1 MQAWHAFCG
10 GTRLRWTRERPERSF
25 FTHDNGDN
33 AMPKQPPNKQT
44 PRKSA
49 SQGDAA
55 TQQGIAQHD
64 PNPSQNTAAGN
75 NNDGSYESAVADRL
89 AKRPARLG
97 SPSVGNLVSNAG
109 RTLTTNQGLQI
120 PQDDDSLKLGLRGP
134 TLLEDFHLRE
144 KITHFDHERIPERVV
159 HARGAAAHGYFELTE
174 SLEDYTTADL
184 FTRVNE
190 KTPVFVRFSTVAGS
204 RGSADLARDVRG
216 FATKFYTRQ
225 GNFDLVGNN
234 IPVFFI
240 QDGIKFPDFV
250 HSVKPEPH
258 NEIPQAAS
266 AHDTFWDFVSLQP
279 ESMHMVLWTMSGRA
293 IPRSFRTME
302 GFGVHTFR
310 LINAKGE
317 ATLVKYHWKPVGG
330 AHSLIWDEALKIN
343 GKDPDFH
350 RRDLWDSIEAGQYP
364 EYELGVQLVPET
376 DMLKLGFDL
385 QDPTKLIPEEL
396 VPVRRIG
403 RMVLDR
409 NPDNF
414 FAETEQVAFH
424 PGHILPGMDFTNDP
438 LLHAR
443 LFSYIDTQITRLGG
457 PNFHELPINR
467 PLCPVHNN
475 QRDGFMRQT
484 IVQGKESYQPNS
496 VSGGC
501 PFLAGN
507 ADAYRHFPA
516 PAEDGA
522 IKARIRSQTFAD
534 HFSQANLFWRSQSDV
549 ERQQIIAAYTFE
561 LSKVS
566 DPAIRARVVGQI
578 VHIAPELAE
587 GVAQNLGIEVEPVGA
602 DIQINDYGID
612 ASPALSLD
620 AQPKGDITGRN
631 IAVLVNDGVDDGAI
645 ASLQKLASA
654 ARANI
659 RIVGPRA
666 NSVTTA
672 SGASLPVDHA
682 LSSVGSVLFDAVYV
696 PDGKAPPAD
705 PDPAALLFISES
717 YKHYKAVGA
726 GGSGAMLV
734 AEAAR
739 RTGIDGGFAGPGL
752 IVAKADNAKQHQAF
766 LDAVGQ
772 HRWWQRPD
780 AEKIP
785 V

>member
-1 MQAWHAFCG
+1 MPQQSPPKSSAAPSNG
-10 GTRLRWTRERPERSF
+10 G
-25 FTHDNGDN
+25 G
-33 AMPKQPPNKQT
+33 QT
-44 PRKSA
+44 TP
-49 SQGDAA
+49 
-55 TQQGIAQHD
+55 QHSGN
-64 PNPSQNTAAGN
+64 NPSQDRASGN
-75 NNDGSYESAVADRL
+75 NRDGTYEKAVADRL
-89 AKRPARLG
+89 SGRPERLG
-97 SPSVGNLVSNAG
+97 SPSVGNVVSNAG
-109 RTLTTNQGLQI
+109 KTLTTNQGLQI
-120 PQDDDSLKLGLRGP
+120 PEDDDSLKLGLRGP

-159 HARGAAAHGYFELTE
+159 HARGAAAHGYFELFE
-174 SLEDYTTADL
+174 SIEDYTTAEL
-184 FTRVNE
+184 FTRVGE

-310 LINAKGE
+310 LINARGE

-350 RRDLWDSIEAGQYP
+350 RRDLWESIEMGQYP
-364 EYELGVQLVPET
+364 EYEFGVQLVPET

-385 QDPTKLIPEEL
+385 QDPTKIIPEEL
-396 VPVRRIG
+396 VPVKRIG
-403 RMVLDR
+403 RMVLNR

-424 PGHILPGMDFTNDP
+424 PGHLLPGMDFTNDP
-438 LLHAR
+438 LLQAR

-484 IVQGKESYQPNS
+484 VVQGKESYQPNS

-501 PFLAGN
+501 PFLAGDK
-507 ADAYRHFPA
+507 DAYRHYPA

-522 IKARIRSQTFAD
+522 VKARVRSNTFAD

-549 ERQQIIAAYTFE
+549 EKQQIIDAYSFE
-561 LSKVS
+561 LSKVQ
-566 DPAIRARVVGQI
+566 DPAIRSRVVGQI
-578 VHIAPELAE
+578 VHIAQELAD
-587 GVAQNLGIEVEPVGA
+587 GVAQQLGIAVEPVGPA
-602 DIQINDYGID
+602 VQINDYGVQT
-612 ASPALSLD
+612 SPALSLD
-620 AQPKGDITGRN
+620 AQPKGDIIGRK
-631 IAVLVNDGVDDGAI
+631 IAVLVNDGVEDAAI
-645 ASLQKLASA
+645 QSLQSLAEGLRASA
-654 ARANI
+654 K
-659 RIVGPRA
+659 IVGPRA
-666 NSVTTA
+666 SSVTTA
-672 SGASLPVDHA
+672 SGAVLPVDYA
-682 LSSVGSVLFDAVYV
+682 LPSVGSVLFDAVYV
-696 PDGKAPPAD
+696 PDGKNPPAD
-705 PDPAALLFISES
+705 PDPRALLFVSEA
-717 YKHYKAVGA
+717 YKHFKAVGA

-739 RTGIDGGFAGPGL
+739 RAGIQGGFAGPGL
-752 IVAKADNAKQHQAF
+752 VIGASEDAKTHQAF

-780 AEKIP
+780 AMKIP
-785 V
+785 A

>member
-1 MQAWHAFCG
+1 MPDQS
-10 GTRLRWTRERPERSF
+10 P
-25 FTHDNGDN
+25 
-33 AMPKQPPNKQT
+33 PKQNPSTTPAAGTGGQT
-44 PRKSA
+44 TTEHS
-49 SQGDAA
+49 GN
-55 TQQGIAQHD
+55 
-64 PNPSQNTAAGN
+64 NPSQDRASGN
-75 NNDGSYESAVADRL
+75 NRDGTYEKAVADRL
-89 AKRPARLG
+89 SGRPGQLG
-97 SPSVGNLVSNAG
+97 SPSVGNVISNAG
-109 RTLTTNQGLQI
+109 KTLTTNQGLQI
-120 PQDDDSLKLGLRGP
+120 PEDDDSLKLGLRGP

-174 SLEDYTTADL
+174 SIEDYTTAEL
-184 FTRVNE
+184 FTRVGE

-216 FATKFYTRQ
+216 FATKFYTGQ

-234 IPVFFI
+234 MPVFFI

-250 HSVKPEPH
+250 HAVKPEPH

-310 LINAKGE
+310 LINARGE

-350 RRDLWDSIEAGQYP
+350 RRDLWESIEAGQFP
-364 EYELGVQLVPET
+364 EYEFGVQLVPET
-376 DMLKLGFDL
+376 EMLKLGFDL
-385 QDPTKLIPEEL
+385 QDPTKIIPEEL
-396 VPVRRIG
+396 VPVKRIG
-403 RMVLDR
+403 RMVLNR

-424 PGHILPGMDFTNDP
+424 PGHLLPGMDFTNDP

-443 LFSYIDTQITRLGG
+443 LFSYIDTQLTRLGG

-484 IVQGKESYQPNS
+484 IVQGRESYQPNS

-501 PFLAGN
+501 PFLAGDK
-507 ADAYRHFPA
+507 DAYRHFPA

-522 IKARIRSQTFAD
+522 VKARVRSNTFAD

-549 ERQQIIAAYTFE
+549 EKQQIIDAYSFE
-561 LSKVS
+561 LSKVA

-578 VHIAPELAE
+578 VHIAQELAD
-587 GVAQNLGIEVEPVGA
+587 GVAAQLGIPVEPVGPA
-602 DIQINDYGID
+602 VQINDYGVQ
-612 ASPALSLD
+612 ASPSLSLD
-620 AQPKGDITGRN
+620 AQPKGDITGRK
-631 IAVLVNDGVDDGAI
+631 IAVLVNDGVDDAAI
-645 ASLQKLASA
+645 QSLQSLAEGM
-654 ARANI
+654 RANAK
-659 RIVGPRA
+659 IVGPRA
-666 NSVTTA
+666 SSVTTA
-672 SGASLPVDHA
+672 SGAVLPVDYA
-682 LSSVGSVLFDAVYV
+682 LPSVSSVLFDAVYV
-696 PDGKAPPAD
+696 PDGQNPPAD
-705 PDPAALLFISES
+705 PDPRALLFVSEA
-717 YKHYKAVGA
+717 YKHFKAVGA
-726 GGSGAMLV
+726 GGSGALLV
-734 AEAAR
+734 TEAAR
-739 RTGIDGGFAGPGL
+739 RVGIQAGFAGPGL
-752 IVAKADNAKQHQAF
+752 VIGKGEDAKTHQAF
-766 LDAVGQ
+766 LDAVGH

-780 AEKIP
+780 AGKIP

>member
-1 MQAWHAFCG
+1 
-10 GTRLRWTRERPERSF
+10 
-25 FTHDNGDN
+25 
-33 AMPKQPPNKQT
+33 MPKQPPQKEKPSTSGKKAPKAAPSAKQS
-44 PRKSA
+44 RR
-49 SQGDAA
+49 DAVH
-55 TQQGIAQHD
+55 QHD
-64 PNPSQNTAAGN
+64 PNPSQQTGAGN
-75 NNDGSYESAVADRL
+75 NNDGTYEKAVADRL
-89 AKRPARLG
+89 ARQPARLG
-97 SPSVGNLVSNAG
+97 SPSVGNVVSNAG
-109 RTLTTNQGLQI
+109 RTLTTNQGLPI

-159 HARGAAAHGYFELTE
+159 HARGAAAHGYFELNE
-174 SLEDYTTADL
+174 SLEAFTTADL
-184 FTRVNE
+184 LTRVGE

-234 IPVFFI
+234 MPVFFI

-258 NEIPQAAS
+258 NEMPQAAS
-266 AHDTFWDFVSLQP
+266 AHDTFWDFVSLQS

-293 IPRSFRTME
+293 LPRSFRTME

-310 LINAKGE
+310 LINAEG
-317 ATLVKYHWKPVGG
+317 ASTLVKYHWKPVGG
-330 AHSLIWDEALKIN
+330 AHSLVWDEALKIN

-350 RRDLWDSIEAGQYP
+350 RRDLWESIEGGQFP
-364 EYELGVQLVPET
+364 EYEFGVQLIPEAE
-376 DMLKLGFDL
+376 MLKFGFDL

-403 RMVLDR
+403 RMVLNR

-424 PGHILPGMDFTNDP
+424 PGHLVPGMDFTNDP

-484 IVQGKESYQPNS
+484 VVRGRESYQPNS

-501 PFLAGN
+501 PFLAGEM
-507 ADAYRHFPA
+507 DGYQHFAA

-522 IKARIRSQTFAD
+522 VKARVRSQTFAD
-534 HFSQANLFWRSQSDV
+534 HFSQANLFWRSQSEV
-549 ERQQIIAAYTFE
+549 EQQQIIAAYSFE
-561 LSKVS
+561 LSKVT

-578 VHIAPELAE
+578 VHIAQELAD
-587 GVAQNLGIEVEPVGA
+587 GVAGNLGIDVEPVGP
-602 DIQINDYGID
+602 DIQIDTYGID
-612 ASPALSLD
+612 SSPALSLD
-620 AQPKGDITGRN
+620 AQPKGAITGRN
-631 IAVLVNDGVDDGAI
+631 IAVLVNDGVDDAAI
-645 ASLQKLASA
+645 DSLRKLAKA
-654 ARANI
+654 AQANI
-659 RIVGPRA
+659 RIIGPRA
-666 NSVTTA
+666 SSVTTA
-672 SGASLPVDHA
+672 GGATLAVDHA
-682 LSSVGSVLFDAVYV
+682 LASVGSVLFDAVYI
-696 PDGKAPPAD
+696 PDGKNPPAD
-705 PDPAALLFISES
+705 PDPAALLFVSEA
-717 YKHYKAVGA
+717 YKHYKAIGA

-734 AEAAR
+734 LEAAR
-739 RTGIDGGFAGPGL
+739 RAGIDGGFAGPGL
-752 IVAKADNAKQHQAF
+752 IVGKGENSKQHRAF

-772 HRWWQRPD
+772 HRWWQRAD
-780 AEKIP
+780 ASRIP
-785 V
+785 A

>member
-1 MQAWHAFCG
+1 MTKKTAPSA
-10 GTRLRWTRERPERSF
+10 
-25 FTHDNGDN
+25 
-33 AMPKQPPNKQT
+33 AQPPGKKGDTT
-44 PRKSA
+44 PPKP
-49 SQGDAA
+49 
-55 TQQGIAQHD
+55 QGI
-64 PNPSQNTAAGN
+64 GN
-75 NNDGSYESAVADRL
+75 NNDGSYERAVADRL
-89 AKRPARLG
+89 AERPKQLG
-97 SPSVGNLVSNAG
+97 SDSVGNLVSNRD

-174 SLEDYTTADL
+174 SLADVTTAAL
-184 FTRVNE
+184 FTEVGQ

-310 LINAKGE
+310 LVDAEGQG
-317 ATLVKYHWKPVGG
+317 TLVKFHWKPVGG
-330 AHSLIWDEALKIN
+330 AHSLVWDEAVKIN

-350 RRDLWDSIEAGQYP
+350 RRDLYDSIEAGQFP
-364 EYELGVQLVPET
+364 EYEFGVQLVPET
-376 DMLKLGFDL
+376 DMLKFGFDL

-396 VPVRRIG
+396 APVRRVG
-403 RMVLDR
+403 RMVLNR

-438 LLHAR
+438 LLQAR
-443 LFSYIDTQITRLGG
+443 LFSYTDTQLTRLGG
-457 PNFHELPINR
+457 PNFHEIPINR

-475 QRDGFMRQT
+475 QRDGFGRQT
-484 IVQGKESYQPNS
+484 VVQGKESYQPNS

-501 PFLAGN
+501 PFLAGD
-507 ADAYRHFPA
+507 ADAYRHFA
-516 PAEDGA
+516 AAAEDGA
-522 IKARIRSQTFAD
+522 VKVRMRAQTFAD

-549 ERQQIIAAYTFE
+549 EKRQIVDAYAFE
-561 LSKVS
+561 LSKVF

-578 VHIAPELAE
+578 HHIAVELAE
-587 GVAQNLGIEVEPVGA
+587 RVAQKLGIPVEPVGPNV
-602 DIQINDYGID
+602 QINDYGVP

-631 IAVLVNDGVDDGAI
+631 IAVLVNDGVDDAAI
-645 ASLQKLASA
+645 ASLRKLAEA
-654 ARANI
+654 ARANLKI
-659 RIVGPRA
+659 IGPRA
-666 NSVTTA
+666 ASVTTA
-672 SGASLPVDHA
+672 KGAALPVDHA

-696 PDGKAPPAD
+696 PDVAKPPAEPD
-705 PDPAALLFISES
+705 PDALLFIKEA
-717 YKHYKAVGA
+717 YKHCKAVGA
-726 GGSGAMLV
+726 GGSGAVMV

-739 RTGIDGGFAGPGL
+739 CAGLAGGFAGPGVV
-752 IVAKADNAKQHQAF
+752 IAKTEDPARHREF

-780 AEKIP
+780 AMRIP
-785 V
+785 A

>member
-1 MQAWHAFCG
+1 MPQQSPPKSSAAPSNG
-10 GTRLRWTRERPERSF
+10 G
-25 FTHDNGDN
+25 G
-33 AMPKQPPNKQT
+33 QT
-44 PRKSA
+44 TP
-49 SQGDAA
+49 
-55 TQQGIAQHD
+55 QHSGN
-64 PNPSQNTAAGN
+64 NPSQDRASGN
-75 NNDGSYESAVADRL
+75 NRDGTYEKAVVDRL
-89 AKRPARLG
+89 SGRPERLG
-97 SPSVGNLVSNAG
+97 SPSVGNVVSNAG
-109 RTLTTNQGLQI
+109 KTLTTNQGLQI
-120 PQDDDSLKLGLRGP
+120 PEDDDSLKLGLRGP

-159 HARGAAAHGYFELTE
+159 HARGAAAHGYFELFE
-174 SLEDYTTADL
+174 SIEDYTTAEL
-184 FTRVNE
+184 FTRVGE

-310 LINAKGE
+310 LINARGE

-350 RRDLWDSIEAGQYP
+350 RRDLWESIEMGQYP
-364 EYELGVQLVPET
+364 EYEFGVQLVPET

-385 QDPTKLIPEEL
+385 QDPTKIIPEEL
-396 VPVRRIG
+396 VPVKRIG
-403 RMVLDR
+403 RMVLNR

-424 PGHILPGMDFTNDP
+424 PGHLLPGMDFTNDP
-438 LLHAR
+438 LLQAR

-484 IVQGKESYQPNS
+484 VVQGKESYQPNS

-501 PFLAGN
+501 PFLAGDK
-507 ADAYRHFPA
+507 DAYRHYPA

-522 IKARIRSQTFAD
+522 VKARVRSNTFAD

-549 ERQQIIAAYTFE
+549 EKQQIIDAYSFE
-561 LSKVS
+561 LSKVQ
-566 DPAIRARVVGQI
+566 DPAIRSRVVGQI
-578 VHIAPELAE
+578 VHIAQELAD
-587 GVAQNLGIEVEPVGA
+587 GVAQQLGIAVEPVGPA
-602 DIQINDYGID
+602 VQINDYGVQT
-612 ASPALSLD
+612 SPALSLD
-620 AQPKGDITGRN
+620 AQPKGDIIGRK
-631 IAVLVNDGVDDGAI
+631 IAVLVNDGVDDAAI
-645 ASLQKLASA
+645 QSLQSLAEGLRASA
-654 ARANI
+654 K
-659 RIVGPRA
+659 IVGPRA
-666 NSVTTA
+666 SSVTTA
-672 SGASLPVDHA
+672 SGAVLPVDYA
-682 LSSVGSVLFDAVYV
+682 LPSVGSVLFDAVYV
-696 PDGKAPPAD
+696 PDGKNPPAD
-705 PDPAALLFISES
+705 PDPRALLFVSEA
-717 YKHYKAVGA
+717 YKHFKAVGA

-739 RTGIDGGFAGPGL
+739 RAGIQGGFAGPGL
-752 IVAKADNAKQHQAF
+752 VIGASEDAKTHQAF

-780 AEKIP
+780 AMKIP
-785 V
+785 A

>member
-1 MQAWHAFCG
+1 MANKSVQKGKAATVKAKALSARH
-10 GTRLRWTRERPERSF
+10 PEPA
-25 FTHDNGDN
+25 NGD
-33 AMPKQPPNKQT
+33 
-44 PRKSA
+44 
-49 SQGDAA
+49 DAA
-55 TQQGIAQHD
+55 YD
-64 PNPSQNTAAGN
+64 EAAR
-75 NNDGSYESAVADRL
+75 DRL
-89 AKRPARLG
+89 ADRPERLG
-97 SPSVGNLVSNAG
+97 SPSVGNVVSNAG
-109 RTLTTNQGLQI
+109 KTLTTNQGLKI
-120 PQDDDSLKLGLRGP
+120 GQDDDSLKLGLRGP
-134 TLLEDFHLRE
+134 SLLEDFYLRE

-174 SLEDYTTADL
+174 ALDAYTTAEL
-184 FTRVNE
+184 FTRVGDR
-190 KTPVFVRFSTVAGS
+190 TPVFVRFSTVAGS

-234 IPVFFI
+234 MPVFFI

-293 IPRSFRTME
+293 LPRSFRTME

-310 LINAKGE
+310 LVNANGE

-330 AHSLIWDEALKIN
+330 AHSLVWDEAVKIN

-350 RRDLWDSIEAGQYP
+350 RRDLWESIEGGQFP
-364 EYELGVQLVPET
+364 EYEFGVQLVPES
-376 DMLKLGFDL
+376 DMLKFGFDL
-385 QDPTKLIPEEL
+385 QDPTKIIPEEL
-396 VPVRRIG
+396 VPVKRIG
-403 RMVLDR
+403 RMVLNR

-424 PGHILPGMDFTNDP
+424 PGHIVPGMDFTNDP

-443 LFSYIDTQITRLGG
+443 LFSYTDTQLTRLGG

-467 PLCPVHNN
+467 ALCPVHNN

-484 IVQGKESYQPNS
+484 VVVGKESYQPNS

-501 PFLAGN
+501 PFLAG
-507 ADAYRHFPA
+507 DAEAYQHYAA

-522 IKARIRSQTFAD
+522 TKSRVRSPTFAD

-549 ERQQIIAAYTFE
+549 EREQIVNAYAFE

-566 DPAIRARVVGQI
+566 DPEIRSRVVGQI
-578 VHIAPELAE
+578 VHIARELAE
-587 GVAQNLGIEVEPVGA
+587 GVAQQLGIEVEPVGPEV
-602 DIQINDYGID
+602 QIDDYGID

-631 IAVLVNDGVDDGAI
+631 IAVLVNDGVDDAAI
-645 ASLQKLASA
+645 DSLRTLAED

-666 NSVTTA
+666 SHVTTA
-672 SGASLPVDHA
+672 SGNVLPVDHA
-682 LSSVGSVLFDAVYV
+682 LASVGSVLFDAVYV
-696 PDGKAPPAD
+696 PGGKHPPSAPDA
-705 PDPAALLFISES
+705 AALLFINEA
-717 YKHYKAVGA
+717 YKHYKAIGA
-726 GGSGAMLV
+726 GGSGTLQV

-739 RTGIDGGFAGPGL
+739 RAGIEGGFAGAGVV
-752 IVAKADNAKQHQAF
+752 IAKEEGAGHHQAF

-772 HRWWQRPD
+772 HRWWQRAD
-780 AEKIP
+780 AKDIP
-785 V
+785 A

>member
-1 MQAWHAFCG
+1 MPQQSPPKSSAAPSNG
-10 GTRLRWTRERPERSF
+10 G
-25 FTHDNGDN
+25 G
-33 AMPKQPPNKQT
+33 QT
-44 PRKSA
+44 TP
-49 SQGDAA
+49 
-55 TQQGIAQHD
+55 QHSGN
-64 PNPSQNTAAGN
+64 NPSQDRASGN
-75 NNDGSYESAVADRL
+75 NRDGTYEKAVVDRL
-89 AKRPARLG
+89 SGRPERLG
-97 SPSVGNLVSNAG
+97 SPSVGNVVSNAG
-109 RTLTTNQGLQI
+109 KTLTTNQGLQI
-120 PQDDDSLKLGLRGP
+120 PEDDDSLKLGLRGP

-159 HARGAAAHGYFELTE
+159 HARGAAAHGYFELFE
-174 SLEDYTTADL
+174 SIEDYTTAEL
-184 FTRVNE
+184 FTRVGE

-310 LINAKGE
+310 LINARGE

-350 RRDLWDSIEAGQYP
+350 RRDLWESIEMGQYP
-364 EYELGVQLVPET
+364 EYEFGVQLVPET

-385 QDPTKLIPEEL
+385 QDPTKIIPEEL
-396 VPVRRIG
+396 VPVKRIG
-403 RMVLDR
+403 RMVLNR

-424 PGHILPGMDFTNDP
+424 PGHLLPGMDFTNDP
-438 LLHAR
+438 LLQAR

-484 IVQGKESYQPNS
+484 VVQGKESYQPNS

-501 PFLAGN
+501 PFLAGDK
-507 ADAYRHFPA
+507 DAYRHYPA

-522 IKARIRSQTFAD
+522 VKARVRSNTFAD

-549 ERQQIIAAYTFE
+549 EKQQIIDAYSFE
-561 LSKVS
+561 LSKVQ
-566 DPAIRARVVGQI
+566 DPAIRSRVVGQI
-578 VHIAPELAE
+578 VHIAQELAD
-587 GVAQNLGIEVEPVGA
+587 GVAQQLGIAVEPVGPA
-602 DIQINDYGID
+602 VQINDYGVQT
-612 ASPALSLD
+612 SPALSLD
-620 AQPKGDITGRN
+620 AQPKGDITGRK
-631 IAVLVNDGVDDGAI
+631 IAVLVNDGVDDAAI
-645 ASLQKLASA
+645 QSLQSLAEGLRASA
-654 ARANI
+654 K
-659 RIVGPRA
+659 IVGPRA
-666 NSVTTA
+666 SSVTTA
-672 SGASLPVDHA
+672 SGAVLPVDYA
-682 LSSVGSVLFDAVYV
+682 LPSVGSVLFDAVYV
-696 PDGKAPPAD
+696 PDGKNPPAD
-705 PDPAALLFISES
+705 PDPRALLFVSEA
-717 YKHYKAVGA
+717 YKHFKAVGA

-739 RTGIDGGFAGPGL
+739 RAGIQGGFAGPGL
-752 IVAKADNAKQHQAF
+752 VIGTSEDAKTHQAF

-780 AEKIP
+780 ALKIP
-785 V
+785 A

>member
-1 MQAWHAFCG
+1 
-10 GTRLRWTRERPERSF
+10 
-25 FTHDNGDN
+25 
-33 AMPKQPPNKQT
+33 MPNQT
-44 PRKSA
+44 PPKTNPSA
-49 SQGDAA
+49 SNVGGQTTPQHSGD
-55 TQQGIAQHD
+55 
-64 PNPSQNTAAGN
+64 NPSQDRASGN
-75 NNDGSYESAVADRL
+75 NQDGTYEKAVADRL
-89 AKRPARLG
+89 SGRPEQLG
-97 SPSVGNLVSNAG
+97 SPSVGNVVSNAG
-109 RTLTTNQGLQI
+109 KTLTTNQGLQI
-120 PQDDDSLKLGLRGP
+120 PEDDDSLKLGLRGP

-174 SLEDYTTADL
+174 SIEDYTTAEL
-184 FTRVNE
+184 FTRVGE
-190 KTPVFVRFSTVAGS
+190 RTPVFVRFSTVAGS

-234 IPVFFI
+234 MPVFFI

-250 HSVKPEPH
+250 HAVKPEPH

-310 LINAKGE
+310 LINARGE

-330 AHSLIWDEALKIN
+330 AHSLVWDEALKIN

-350 RRDLWDSIEAGQYP
+350 RRDLWESIEMGQYP
-364 EYELGVQLVPET
+364 EYEFGVQLVPET
-376 DMLKLGFDL
+376 EMLKLGFDL
-385 QDPTKLIPEEL
+385 QDPTKIIPEEL
-396 VPVRRIG
+396 VPVKRIG

-424 PGHILPGMDFTNDP
+424 PGHLLPGMDFTNDP

-501 PFLAGN
+501 PFLAGDK
-507 ADAYRHFPA
+507 DAYRHYPA

-522 IKARIRSQTFAD
+522 VKARVRSNTFAD

-549 ERQQIIAAYTFE
+549 EKQQIIDAYSFE
-561 LSKVS
+561 LSKVQ
-566 DPAIRARVVGQI
+566 DPAIRSRVVGQI
-578 VHIAPELAE
+578 VHIAQELAD
-587 GVAQNLGIEVEPVGA
+587 GVAGQLGIPVEPVGPA
-602 DIQINDYGID
+602 VQINDYGVQT
-612 ASPALSLD
+612 SPALSLD
-620 AQPKGDITGRN
+620 AQPKGDITGRK
-631 IAVLVNDGVDDGAI
+631 IAVLVHDGVDDAAI
-645 ASLQKLASA
+645 QSLQALAQGM
-654 ARANI
+654 RANAK
-659 RIVGPRA
+659 IVGPRA
-666 NSVTTA
+666 TSVTTA
-672 SGASLPVDHA
+672 GGVALPVDYA
-682 LSSVGSVLFDAVYV
+682 LASVGSVLFDAVYV
-696 PDGKAPPAD
+696 PDCKNPPAD
-705 PDPAALLFISES
+705 PDPRALLFISEA
-717 YKHYKAVGA
+717 YKHFKAVGA
-726 GGSGAMLV
+726 GGSGALLV

-739 RTGIDGGFAGPGL
+739 RAGIQGGFAGPGL
-752 IVAKADNAKQHQAF
+752 VIGKSEDAKTHQAF
-766 LDAVGQ
+766 LDAVGE

-780 AEKIP
+780 ALKIP

>member
-1 MQAWHAFCG
+1 
-10 GTRLRWTRERPERSF
+10 
-25 FTHDNGDN
+25 
-33 AMPKQPPNKQT
+33 MPKKPPH
-44 PRKSA
+44 PA
-49 SQGDAA
+49 PAA
-55 TQQGIAQHD
+55 TAMAGGQATVQHSGD
-64 PNPSQNTAAGN
+64 NPSQQRKSGN
-75 NNDGSYESAVADRL
+75 NHDGTYEKAVADRL
-89 AKRPARLG
+89 SDAPATLG
-97 SPSVGNLVSNAG
+97 SPSVGNIVSNAG
-109 RTLTTNQGLQI
+109 KTLTTNAGLQI
-120 PQDDDSLKLGLRGP
+120 LEDDDSLKLGVRGP

-174 SLEDYTTADL
+174 SIEEFTTAGL
-184 FTRVNE
+184 FTEVGE

-204 RGSADLARDVRG
+204 RGSADLPRDVRG

-234 IPVFFI
+234 MPVFFI

-293 IPRSFRTME
+293 LPRSLRTME

-330 AHSLIWDEALKIN
+330 AHSLVWDEALKIN

-350 RRDLWDSIEAGQYP
+350 RRDLWDSIAAGQFP
-364 EYELGVQLVPET
+364 EYEFGVQLVPET

-403 RMVLDR
+403 RMVLNR

-484 IVQGKESYQPNS
+484 VVKGQESYQPNS

-501 PFLAGN
+501 PFLAGG
-507 ADAYRHFPA
+507 ADAYRHYPA

-522 IKARIRSQTFAD
+522 VKARLRAQTFSD

-549 ERQQIIAAYTFE
+549 EKKQIIDAYTFE
-561 LSKVS
+561 LSKVI
-566 DPAIRARVVGQI
+566 DPSIRTRVVGQI
-578 VHIAPELAE
+578 VHIAQALAD
-587 GVAQNLGIEVEPVGA
+587 GVAEQLGIPVEPVGPA
-602 DIQINDYGID
+602 VQINDYGIA

-620 AQPKGDITGRN
+620 AQPKGDITGRK
-631 IAVLVNDGVDDGAI
+631 IAVLVNDGVDDDAI
-645 ASLQKLASA
+645 KSLQKLVDGMGASA
-654 ARANI
+654 K
-659 RIVGPRA
+659 IVGPRA
-666 NSVTTA
+666 SSVTTA
-672 SGASLPVDHA
+672 GGSALPVDFA

-696 PDGKAPPAD
+696 PECKNPPAE
-705 PDPAALLFISES
+705 PDPQALLFIAES

-726 GGSGAMLV
+726 GGSGAVLV

-739 RTGIDGGFAGPGL
+739 RTGIQGGFAGPGVV
-752 IVAKADNAKQHQAF
+752 IGKSDTAKHHQAF

-772 HRWWQRPD
+772 HRWWERPD
-780 AEKIP
+780 ALKIP

>member
-1 MQAWHAFCG
+1 MAK
-10 GTRLRWTRERPERSF
+10 P
-25 FTHDNGDN
+25 
-33 AMPKQPPNKQT
+33 
-44 PRKSA
+44 SA
-49 SQGDAA
+49 P
-55 TQQGIAQHD
+55 HD
-64 PNPSQNTAAGN
+64 PKHPVSKGKPTPTQRKAASKPAHNASATRQPQGH
-75 NNDGSYESAVADRL
+75 NDDGTYEKAVADRL
-89 AKRPARLG
+89 AARPARLG
-97 SPSVGNLVSNAG
+97 SPSVGNLVSNEG

-120 PQDDDSLKLGLRGP
+120 PEDDDSLKLGLRGP

-159 HARGAAAHGYFELTE
+159 HARGAAAHGYFELSE
-174 SLEDYTTADL
+174 SLDAFTTADL
-184 FTRVNE
+184 LTRVGD

-234 IPVFFI
+234 MPVFFI
-240 QDGIKFPDFV
+240 QDGIKFPDFI
-250 HSVKPEPH
+250 HAVKPEPH

-293 IPRSFRTME
+293 LPRSFRTME

-330 AHSLIWDEALKIN
+330 AHSLVWDEALKIN

-350 RRDLWDSIEAGQYP
+350 RRDLWTSIEAGQFP

-424 PGHILPGMDFTNDP
+424 PGHLVPGMDVTNDP

-467 PLCPVHNN
+467 ALCPVHNN

-484 IVQGKESYQPNS
+484 VVQDRASYQPNS

-501 PFLAGN
+501 PFLAG
-507 ADAYRHFPA
+507 DRHAYHSYPA

-522 IKARIRSQTFAD
+522 VKARVRSHTFAD

-549 ERQQIIAAYTFE
+549 ERQQIVDAYTFE
-561 LSKVS
+561 LSKVT

-578 VHIAPELAE
+578 VHIARELADA
-587 GVAQNLGIEVEPVGA
+587 VAGKLGIDVEPVGP
-602 DIQINDYGID
+602 DIEIDDYGID
-612 ASPALSLD
+612 TSPSLSLD
-620 AQPKGDITGRN
+620 AQPKGDLTGRN
-631 IAVLVNDGVDDGAI
+631 IAVLVDDGVDDA
-645 ASLQKLASA
+645 AVKALQSLAA
-654 ARANI
+654 EARANVKLI
-659 RIVGPRA
+659 GPRA
-666 NSVTTA
+666 SHVVT
-672 SGASLPVDHA
+672 SGGAALPVDHA
-682 LSSVGSVLFDAVYV
+682 LASVGSVLFDAIYV
-696 PDGKAPPAD
+696 AGGDRPSDD
-705 PDPAALLFISES
+705 PDPAALLFVSEA
-717 YKHYKAVGA
+717 YKHFKAVGA
-726 GGSGAMLV
+726 DGSGAMLV

-739 RTGIDGGFAGPGL
+739 RAGLGDGFAGPGL
-752 IVAKADNAKQHQAF
+752 VVGKRANAAHVRAF

-772 HRWWQRPD
+772 HRWWDRAD
-780 AEKIP
+780 AARIP
-785 V
+785 A

>member
-1 MQAWHAFCG
+1 
-10 GTRLRWTRERPERSF
+10 
-25 FTHDNGDN
+25 
-33 AMPKQPPNKQT
+33 MPDQSSPKPTSATTVPTGQT
-44 PRKSA
+44 TP
-49 SQGDAA
+49 
-55 TQQGIAQHD
+55 QHSGE
-64 PNPSQNTAAGN
+64 NPSQDRASGN
-75 NNDGSYESAVADRL
+75 NQDGTYEKAVADRL
-89 AKRPARLG
+89 SGRPERLG
-97 SPSVGNLVSNAG
+97 TPSVGNVVSNAG
-109 RTLTTNQGLQI
+109 KTLTTNQGLQI

-174 SLEDYTTADL
+174 SIEDYTTAEL
-184 FTRVNE
+184 FTRVGE

-250 HSVKPEPH
+250 HAVKPEPH

-310 LINAKGE
+310 LINARGE

-330 AHSLIWDEALKIN
+330 AHSLVWDEAQKIN

-350 RRDLWDSIEAGQYP
+350 RRDLWESIEMGQFP
-364 EYELGVQLVPET
+364 EYDLGVQLVPET
-376 DMLKLGFDL
+376 EMLKLGFDL
-385 QDPTKLIPEEL
+385 QDPTKIIPEEL
-396 VPVRRIG
+396 VPVKRIG
-403 RMVLDR
+403 RMVLNR

-424 PGHILPGMDFTNDP
+424 PGHLLPGMDFTNDP
-438 LLHAR
+438 LLQAR

-484 IVQGKESYQPNS
+484 VVQGKESYQPNS

-501 PFLAGN
+501 PFLAGDK
-507 ADAYRHFPA
+507 DAYRHYPA

-522 IKARIRSQTFAD
+522 VKARVRSNTFAD

-549 ERQQIIAAYTFE
+549 EKQQIIDAYSFE

-566 DPAIRARVVGQI
+566 DPAIRSRVVGQI
-578 VHIAPELAE
+578 VHIAQELAD
-587 GVAQNLGIEVEPVGA
+587 GVAQQLGIAVEPVGPA
-602 DIQINDYGID
+602 VQIHDYGVQT
-612 ASPALSLD
+612 SPALSLD
-620 AQPKGDITGRN
+620 AQPKGDITGRK
-631 IAVLVNDGVDDGAI
+631 IAVLVNDGVDDA
-645 ASLQKLASA
+645 AVQSLQSLAQGLRASA
-654 ARANI
+654 K
-659 RIVGPRA
+659 IVGPRA
-666 NSVTTA
+666 SSVTTA
-672 SGASLPVDHA
+672 GGAALPVDFA

-696 PDGKAPPAD
+696 PDGKTPPAD
-705 PDPAALLFISES
+705 PDPRALLFISEA
-717 YKHYKAVGA
+717 YKHFKAVGA
-726 GGSGAMLV
+726 GGNGAALV

-739 RTGIDGGFAGPGL
+739 RAGLQGGFAGPGL
-752 IVAKADNAKQHQAF
+752 IIGNSEDAGTHQAF

-780 AEKIP
+780 AMKIP
-785 V
+785 A

>member
-1 MQAWHAFCG
+1 MPDQSPPKPTSATTVPTGQTTPQH
-10 GTRLRWTRERPERSF
+10 S
-25 FTHDNGDN
+25 GD
-33 AMPKQPPNKQT
+33 
-44 PRKSA
+44 
-49 SQGDAA
+49 
-55 TQQGIAQHD
+55 
-64 PNPSQNTAAGN
+64 NPSQDRASGSNQ
-75 NNDGSYESAVADRL
+75 DGTYEKAVADRL
-89 AKRPARLG
+89 SGRPERLG
-97 SPSVGNLVSNAG
+97 SPSVGNVVSNAG
-109 RTLTTNQGLQI
+109 KTLTTNQGLQI
-120 PQDDDSLKLGLRGP
+120 PEDDDSLKLGLRGP

-174 SLEDYTTADL
+174 SIEDYTTAEL
-184 FTRVNE
+184 FTRVGE

-250 HSVKPEPH
+250 HAVKPEPH

-310 LINAKGE
+310 LINARGE

-350 RRDLWDSIEAGQYP
+350 RRDLWESIEMGQYP
-364 EYELGVQLVPET
+364 EYEFGVQLVPET

-385 QDPTKLIPEEL
+385 QDPTKIIPEEL
-396 VPVRRIG
+396 VPVKRIG
-403 RMVLDR
+403 RMVLNR

-424 PGHILPGMDFTNDP
+424 PGHLLPGMDFTNDP

-484 IVQGKESYQPNS
+484 VVQGKESYQPNS

-501 PFLAGN
+501 PFLAGDK
-507 ADAYRHFPA
+507 DAYRHYPA

-522 IKARIRSQTFAD
+522 VKARVRSNTFAD

-549 ERQQIIAAYTFE
+549 EKQQIIDAYSFE
-561 LSKVS
+561 LSKVQ
-566 DPAIRARVVGQI
+566 DPAIRSRVVGQI
-578 VHIAPELAE
+578 VHIAQELAD
-587 GVAQNLGIEVEPVGA
+587 GVAQQLGIAVDPVGPA
-602 DIQINDYGID
+602 VEINDYGVQT
-612 ASPALSLD
+612 SPALSLD
-620 AQPKGDITGRN
+620 AQPKGDITGRK
-631 IAVLVNDGVDDGAI
+631 IAVLVNDGVDDAAI
-645 ASLQKLASA
+645 QSLQSLAEGLRASA
-654 ARANI
+654 K
-659 RIVGPRA
+659 IVGPRA
-666 NSVTTA
+666 SSVTTA
-672 SGASLPVDHA
+672 GGAALPVDYA
-682 LSSVGSVLFDAVYV
+682 LASVGSVLFDAVYV
-696 PDGKAPPAD
+696 PDGKNPPAD
-705 PDPAALLFISES
+705 PDPRALLFVSEA
-717 YKHYKAVGA
+717 YKHFKAVGA

-739 RTGIDGGFAGPGL
+739 RAGIQGGFAGPGL
-752 IVAKADNAKQHQAF
+752 VIGKSEDAKTHQAF

-780 AEKIP
+780 AMKIP
-785 V
+785 A

>member
-1 MQAWHAFCG
+1 MAKQSAGKGKGATPPG
-10 GTRLRWTRERPERSF
+10 G
-25 FTHDNGDN
+25 
-33 AMPKQPPNKQT
+33 QPQ
-44 PRKSA
+44 S
-49 SQGDAA
+49 
-55 TQQGIAQHD
+55 
-64 PNPSQNTAAGN
+64 PSHGTGS
-75 NNDGSYESAVADRL
+75 NDDGTYEKAVADRL
-89 AKRPARLG
+89 AGNPGHVG
-97 SPSVGNLVSNAG
+97 SPSVGTLVSNAG
-109 RTLTTNQGLQI
+109 KTLTTNSGLQM
-120 PQDDDSLKLGLRGP
+120 PEDDNSLKLGLRGP

-174 SLEDYTTADL
+174 SLEDVTTADI
-184 FTRVNE
+184 FTRVGE
-190 KTPVFVRFSTVAGS
+190 QTPVFVRFSTVAGS

-234 IPVFFI
+234 MPVFFI

-317 ATLVKYHWKPVGG
+317 ATLVKYHWKPVAG

-350 RRDLWDSIEAGQYP
+350 RRDMWNAIEAGQFF
-364 EYELGVQLVPET
+364 EWDLGVQLVPET
-376 DMLKLGFDL
+376 EMLKFGFDL
-385 QDPTKLIPEEL
+385 QDPTKIIPEEL

-403 RMVLDR
+403 RMVLNR

-424 PGHILPGMDFTNDP
+424 PGHIVPGMDFTNDP

-501 PFLAGN
+501 PFLAGDAN
-507 ADAYRHFPA
+507 AYHHFPA

-522 IKARIRSQTFAD
+522 VKNRIRARTFAD

-549 ERQQIIAAYTFE
+549 EKKQIIDAYTFE
-561 LSKVS
+561 LSKVFS
-566 DPAIRARVVGQI
+566 PDIRARVVGQI
-578 VHIAPELAE
+578 VHIAPELAQ
-587 GVAQNLGIEVEPVGA
+587 GVADNLGIAVEPVGNPPPI
-602 DIQINDYGID
+602 DDYGIES
-612 ASPALSLD
+612 SPALSLD
-620 AQPKGDITGRN
+620 TQPKGDITGRN
-631 IAVLVNDGVDDGAI
+631 IAVLVNDGVDDDAV
-645 ASLQKLASA
+645 ASLQSLGTA
-654 ARANI
+654 ARANVK
-659 RIVGPRA
+659 IVGPRA
-666 NSVTTA
+666 TGVTTA
-672 SGASLPVDHA
+672 SGATLPVDFA
-682 LSSVGSVLFDAVYV
+682 LASVGSVLFDAVYV
-696 PDGKAPPAD
+696 PDGKNPPAE
-705 PDPAALLFISES
+705 PDPNALLFISES
-717 YKHYKAVGA
+717 YKHYKPVGA
-726 GGSGAMLV
+726 GGSGAATV
-734 AEAAR
+734 SEAAR
-739 RTGIDGGFAGPGL
+739 RVGLAGGFAGPGVV
-752 IVAKADNAKQHQAF
+752 ISPTEDPAMHQDF

-772 HRWWQRPD
+772 HRWWDRPD
-780 AEKIP
+780 ALKIP

>member
-1 MQAWHAFCG
+1 MAKQSAGKGKGATTPG
-10 GTRLRWTRERPERSF
+10 G
-25 FTHDNGDN
+25 
-33 AMPKQPPNKQT
+33 QPQ
-44 PRKSA
+44 
-49 SQGDAA
+49 
-55 TQQGIAQHD
+55 
-64 PNPSQNTAAGN
+64 NPSHATGS
-75 NNDGSYESAVADRL
+75 NDDGTYEKAVADRL
-89 AKRPARLG
+89 AGNPGHVG
-97 SPSVGNLVSNAG
+97 SPSVGTLVSNAG
-109 RTLTTNQGLQI
+109 KTLTTNSGLQM
-120 PQDDDSLKLGLRGP
+120 PEDDNSLKLGLRGP

-174 SLEDYTTADL
+174 SLEDVTTADI
-184 FTRVNE
+184 FTRVGE
-190 KTPVFVRFSTVAGS
+190 QTPVFVRFSTVAGS

-234 IPVFFI
+234 MPVFFI

-317 ATLVKYHWKPVGG
+317 ATLVKYHWKPVAG

-350 RRDLWDSIEAGQYP
+350 RRDMWNAIEAGQFF
-364 EYELGVQLVPET
+364 EWDLGVQLVPET
-376 DMLKLGFDL
+376 EMLKFGFDL
-385 QDPTKLIPEEL
+385 QDPTKIIPEEL

-403 RMVLDR
+403 RMVLNR

-424 PGHILPGMDFTNDP
+424 PGHIVPGMDFTNDP

-501 PFLAGN
+501 PFLAGDAN
-507 ADAYRHFPA
+507 AYHHFPA

-522 IKARIRSQTFAD
+522 VKNRIRAHTFAD

-549 ERQQIIAAYTFE
+549 EKKQIIDAYTFE
-561 LSKVS
+561 LSKVFS
-566 DPAIRARVVGQI
+566 PDIRARVVGQI
-578 VHIAPELAE
+578 VHIAPELAQ
-587 GVAQNLGIEVEPVGA
+587 GVADNLGIAVEPVGNPPPI
-602 DIQINDYGID
+602 DDYGIE

-620 AQPKGDITGRN
+620 TQPKGDITGRN
-631 IAVLVNDGVDDGAI
+631 IAVLVNDGVDDDAV
-645 ASLQKLASA
+645 ASLQSLGTA
-654 ARANI
+654 ARANVK
-659 RIVGPRA
+659 IVGPRA
-666 NSVTTA
+666 AGVTTA
-672 SGASLPVDHA
+672 SGATLPVDFA
-682 LSSVGSVLFDAVYV
+682 LASVGSVLFDAVYV
-696 PDGKAPPAD
+696 PDGKSPPAE
-705 PDPAALLFISES
+705 PDPNALLFISES
-717 YKHYKAVGA
+717 YKHYKPVGA
-726 GGSGAMLV
+726 GGSGAAMV
-734 AEAAR
+734 SEAAR
-739 RTGIDGGFAGPGL
+739 RVGLAGGFAGPGVV
-752 IVAKADNAKQHQAF
+752 ISPTEDPAMHQDF

-772 HRWWQRPD
+772 HRWWDRPD
-780 AEKIP
+780 ALKIP

>member
-1 MQAWHAFCG
+1 
-10 GTRLRWTRERPERSF
+10 
-25 FTHDNGDN
+25 
-33 AMPKQPPNKQT
+33 MPKQSPPKSNPATAGTGSQT
-44 PRKSA
+44 TP
-49 SQGDAA
+49 
-55 TQQGIAQHD
+55 QHSGN
-64 PNPSQNTAAGN
+64 NPSQDRASGSNQ
-75 NNDGSYESAVADRL
+75 DGTYEKAVADRL
-89 AKRPARLG
+89 SGRPQHLG

-109 RTLTTNQGLQI
+109 KTLTTNQGLQI
-120 PQDDDSLKLGLRGP
+120 PEDDDSLKLGLRGP

-174 SLEDYTTADL
+174 SIEDYTTAGL
-184 FTRVNE
+184 FTRVGE

-216 FATKFYTRQ
+216 FATRFYTRQ

-234 IPVFFI
+234 MPVFFI

-310 LINAKGE
+310 LLNAKGE

-350 RRDLWDSIEAGQYP
+350 RRDLWESIETGQFP
-364 EYELGVQLVPET
+364 EYEFGVQLVPET
-376 DMLKLGFDL
+376 EMLKLGFDL
-385 QDPTKLIPEEL
+385 QDPTKIIPEEL
-396 VPVRRIG
+396 VPVKRIG

-424 PGHILPGMDFTNDP
+424 PGHLLPGMDFTNDP
-438 LLHAR
+438 LLQAR

-484 IVQGKESYQPNS
+484 VVQGKESYQPNS

-501 PFLAGN
+501 PFLAGDK
-507 ADAYRHFPA
+507 DAYRHYPA

-522 IKARIRSQTFAD
+522 VKARVRSNTFAD

-549 ERQQIIAAYTFE
+549 EQQQIIDAYSFE
-561 LSKVS
+561 LSKVQ
-566 DPAIRARVVGQI
+566 DPAIRSRVVGQI
-578 VHIAPELAE
+578 VHIAQALAD
-587 GVAQNLGIEVEPVGA
+587 GVAQQLGIVVEPVGPA
-602 DIQINDYGID
+602 VQINDYGVQT
-612 ASPALSLD
+612 SPALSLD
-620 AQPKGDITGRN
+620 AQPKGDITGRK
-631 IAVLVNDGVDDGAI
+631 IAVLVNDGVDDAAI
-645 ASLQKLASA
+645 QSLRSMAEGLRASA
-654 ARANI
+654 K
-659 RIVGPRA
+659 IVGPRA
-666 NSVTTA
+666 SSVTTA
-672 SGASLPVDHA
+672 GGATLQVDFA

-696 PDGKAPPAD
+696 PDGKNPPAD
-705 PDPAALLFISES
+705 PDPRALLFVSEA
-717 YKHYKAVGA
+717 YKHFKAVGA
-726 GGSGAMLV
+726 GGNGAVLV

-739 RTGIDGGFAGPGL
+739 RAGIQGGFAGPGL
-752 IVAKADNAKQHQAF
+752 VIGKSEDAKTHQAF

-780 AEKIP
+780 AMKIP

>member
-1 MQAWHAFCG
+1 MAKK
-10 GTRLRWTRERPERSF
+10 PV
-25 FTHDNGDN
+25 
-33 AMPKQPPNKQT
+33 
-44 PRKSA
+44 
-49 SQGDAA
+49 
-55 TQQGIAQHD
+55 QQGSDPANGSGQT
-64 PNPSQNTAAGN
+64 PNPSHGTGN
-75 NNDGSYESAVADRL
+75 NNDGTYEKAVADRL
-89 AKRPARLG
+89 AAKPGQLG

-109 RTLTTNQGLQI
+109 KTLTTNSGLQI
-120 PQDDDSLKLGLRGP
+120 PEDDNSLKLGLRGP

-174 SLEDYTTADL
+174 SLEDYTTAEL
-184 FTRVNE
+184 LTRVGE

-310 LINAKGE
+310 LINARGE
-317 ATLVKYHWKPVGG
+317 STLVKYHWKPVAG

-350 RRDLWDSIEAGQYP
+350 RRDMWDAIEAGQFF
-364 EYELGVQLVPET
+364 EYDLGVQLVPEA
-376 DMLKLGFDL
+376 DMLKFGFDL
-385 QDPTKLIPEEL
+385 QDPTKIIPEEL

-403 RMVLDR
+403 RMVLNR

-501 PFLAGN
+501 PFLAGD

-522 IKARIRSQTFAD
+522 VKNRIRAHTFAD

-549 ERQQIIAAYTFE
+549 EKKQIIDAYTFE
-561 LSKVS
+561 LSKVFS
-566 DPAIRARVVGQI
+566 PDIRARVVGQI
-578 VHIAPELAE
+578 VHIAPELAQ
-587 GVAQNLGIEVEPVGA
+587 GVADNLGIAVEPVGQPKPI
-602 DIQINDYGID
+602 DDYGVPR
-612 ASPALSLD
+612 SPALSLD

-631 IAVLVNDGVDDGAI
+631 IAVLVNDGVDDKAV
-645 ASLQKLASA
+645 ASLQALGTA

-659 RIVGPRA
+659 KIVGPRA
-666 NSVTTA
+666 MGVTTA
-672 SGASLPVDHA
+672 GGAMLPVDHA
-682 LSSVGSVLFDAVYV
+682 LASVGSVLFDAVYV
-696 PDGKAPPAD
+696 PDNPTPPAE
-705 PDPAALLFISES
+705 PDPNALLFIAES

-726 GGSGAMLV
+726 GGTGAALV
-734 AEAAR
+734 AEAASR
-739 RTGIDGGFAGPGL
+739 VGLPGGFAGPGL
-752 IVAKADNAKQHQAF
+752 VMAPAEDQAKHQEF

-780 AEKIP
+780 ALKIP

>member
-1 MQAWHAFCG
+1 MTKKNAPSDGVTPSNGNGSQNSSQHLKAAKGARGTKDATATQAMQAATPAG
-10 GTRLRWTRERPERSF
+10 GTRKPPGPR
-25 FTHDNGDN
+25 GDTTP
-33 AMPKQPPNKQT
+33 PKP
-44 PRKSA
+44 
-49 SQGDAA
+49 QG
-55 TQQGIAQHD
+55 
-64 PNPSQNTAAGN
+64 AGN
-75 NNDGSYESAVADRL
+75 NDDGSYERAVADRL
-89 AKRPARLG
+89 AERPRRLG
-97 SPSVGNLVSNAG
+97 SETVGNLVSNQG

-120 PQDDDSLKLGLRGP
+120 PQDDDSLKMGLRGP

-174 SLEDYTTADL
+174 SLADVTTADL
-184 FTRVNE
+184 FTRVGD

-310 LINAKGE
+310 LVDASGNG
-317 ATLVKYHWKPVGG
+317 TLVKYHWKPVGG

-350 RRDLWDSIEAGQYP
+350 RRDLWDSIEAGLYP

-376 DMLKLGFDL
+376 DALKFGFDL
-385 QDPTKLIPEEL
+385 LDPTKIIPEEL

-403 RMVLDR
+403 RMVLNR

-424 PGHILPGMDFTNDP
+424 PGHIVPGMDFTNDP

-443 LFSYIDTQITRLGG
+443 LFSYTDTQITRLGG

-484 IVQGKESYQPNS
+484 VVQGRESYQPNS

-501 PFLAGN
+501 PFLAGD
-507 ADAYRHFPA
+507 ADAYRHFA
-516 PAEDGA
+516 QPAEDGA
-522 IKARIRSQTFAD
+522 VKVRMRSHTFAD
-534 HFSQANLFWRSQSDV
+534 HFSQANLFWRSQSEV
-549 ERQQIIAAYTFE
+549 EQGQIVDAYVFE
-561 LSKVS
+561 LSKVF
-566 DPAIRARVVGQI
+566 DPAIRARVIGQI
-578 VHIAPELAE
+578 HHIAAELAE
-587 GVAQNLGIEVEPVGA
+587 RVAAKLGMPVEPVGPEV
-602 DIQINDYGID
+602 QINDYGIER
-612 ASPALSLD
+612 SPALSLD
-620 AQPKGDITGRN
+620 AQPKGDIRGRQ
-631 IAVLVNDGVDDGAI
+631 IAVLVNDGVRDEVIDSLRAATQESGAI
-645 ASLQKLASA
+645 LK
-654 ARANI
+654 I
-659 RIVGPRA
+659 IGPRA
-666 NSVTTA
+666 SAVTSA
-672 SGASLPVDHA
+672 QGRSIAVDHA
-682 LSSVGSVLFDAVYV
+682 LYSVGSVLFDAVYV
-696 PDGKAPPAD
+696 PDGDNPPTE
-705 PDPAALLFISES
+705 PDAAALLFIGES

-734 AEAAR
+734 AAAAR
-739 RTGIDGGFAGPGL
+739 AVGLTNGFEGPGVL
-752 IVAKADNAKQHQAF
+752 VADDDQPGQHAAF
-766 LDAVGQ
+766 LEAVGQ
-772 HRWWQRPD
+772 HRWWSRPD
-780 AEKIP
+780 ALKIP